1 MRTLHI
7 LYSTIRKSR
16 HLSTLKLLDNLSDWL
31 NQLIIAHDLILMG
44 FLRINLKGIKT
55 VGCDVIGV
63 NVFLRK
69 KADNF
74 IPTVLLVSK
83 PTSNV
88 TLVITRLGQ
97 YLG

>member
-69 KADNF
+69 K
-74 IPTVLLVSK
+74 S
-83 PTSNV
+83 
-88 TLVITRLGQ
+88 G
-97 YLG
+97 

>member
-1 MRTLHI
+1 
-7 LYSTIRKSR
+7 
-16 HLSTLKLLDNLSDWL
+16 
-31 NQLIIAHDLILMG
+31 MG

-55 VGCDVIGV
+55 VGFDVIGV

-74 IPTVLLVSK
+74 IPTILLASK

-88 TLVITRLGQ
+88 TLVIARLG
-97 YLG
+97 

>member
-1 MRTLHI
+1 
-7 LYSTIRKSR
+7 
-16 HLSTLKLLDNLSDWL
+16 
-31 NQLIIAHDLILMG
+31 MG

-74 IPTVLLVSK
+74 IPTILLASK

-88 TLVITRLGQ
+88 TLVITRLG
-97 YLG
+97 

>member
-7 LYSTIRKSR
+7 LYSTIRNSR
-16 HLSTLKLLDNLSDWL
+16 HLSTLKLSDNLSDLL

-74 IPTVLLVSK
+74 IPTILLVSK
-83 PTSNV
+83 PPSNV
-88 TLVITRLGQ
+88 TLVITRLG
-97 YLG
+97 

>member
-7 LYSTIRKSR
+7 PYSTTRNSR

-74 IPTVLLVSK
+74 IPTILLASK

-88 TLVITRLGQ
+88 TLVITRFG
-97 YLG
+97 